1 MTPACKTIRILIVDD
16 HPVVRQGLVAML
28 SYQEDIE
35 VVAETETGKEA
46 IEFFERHRPDVTLMD
61 LALPDMSG
69 VDAILAIRKSNPDAR
84 VIVVTTFGGDMRS
97 LRALNAGA
105 AEYLLK
111 DAGRKDL
118 LDAIRG
124 VHQGSRRMP
133 REIALDLA
141 EHRSDEPLTLREI
154 EVLQEVA
161 AGNSNKMVA
170 QRLCVSEDTVKTHM
184 RNIVSKLSANDRTH
198 AVTIALR
205 RGFFS
210 LLDSI
215 DGARSARKDHPI

>member
-1 MTPACKTIRILIVDD
+1 MTPANKTIRLLIVDD
-16 HPVVRQGLVAML
+16 HPVVTQGLVAML

-35 VVAETETGKEA
+35 VVAEAGTGKEA
-46 IEFFERHRPDVTLMD
+46 IESFERHAPDVTLMD

-84 VIVVTTFGGDMRS
+84 VIVLTTFGGDMRS
-97 LRALNAGA
+97 LRALKAGA
-105 AEYLLK
+105 LGYLLK

-118 LDAIRG
+118 LDTIRG

-141 EHRSDEPLTLREI
+141 EHCSDEALTFREI
-154 EVLQEVA
+154 EVLREVA
-161 AGNSNKMVA
+161 CGNSNKMVA
-170 QRLCVSEDTVKTHM
+170 QRLFVSEDTVKTHM

-215 DGARSARKDHPI
+215 DGARPVGKDHPI